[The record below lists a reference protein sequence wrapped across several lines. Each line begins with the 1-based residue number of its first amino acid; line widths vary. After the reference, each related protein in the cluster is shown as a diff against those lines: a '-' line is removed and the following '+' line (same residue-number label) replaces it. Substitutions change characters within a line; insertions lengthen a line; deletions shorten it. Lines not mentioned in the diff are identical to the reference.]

1 MQAILQSQPQALVKI
16 SGDNQQGASGE
27 ALTNPF
33 VVEVRDKNGIG
44 LAGFPVRFTVTAG
57 GGSLSVETS
66 TTDSNGHAQT
76 TLTLGAVGTNTV
88 SASVEG
94 VSQPVTFTAVV
105 DWLPSFGDSTVI
117 AAQRYIIGD
126 SIRVIL
132 PQATGGD
139 GPLVYILWPSL
150 PNGLRFAPTTRI
162 ISGTPRKVQPETKY
176 TLSALDADGDVV
188 SLTFTLKV
196 QQQPTPD
203 FNGDGRVD
211 FADFLLLT
219 AQFGL
224 GQGAPGYDARY
235 DLDGDGTIG
244 FGDFLIFGR
253 AFGREGS

>member
-1 MQAILQSQPQALVKI
+1 M
-16 SGDNQQGASGE
+16 
-27 ALTNPF
+27 NPF
-33 VVEVRDKNGIG
+33 VVEVQNKNGNPLQG
-44 LAGFPVRFTVTAG
+44 AQVTFSVTAG

-211 FADFLLLT
+211 FTDFLLFT
-219 AQFGL
+219 VQFGL
-224 GQGAPGYDARY
+224 RQGAPGYDARY

>member
-1 MQAILQSQPQALVKI
+1 MQSQPQALVKI

-44 LAGFPVRFTVTAG
+44 LAGFPVRFIVTAG
-57 GGSLSVETS
+57 GGLLNVETS

-224 GQGAPGYDARY
+224 GQSDPGYDARY